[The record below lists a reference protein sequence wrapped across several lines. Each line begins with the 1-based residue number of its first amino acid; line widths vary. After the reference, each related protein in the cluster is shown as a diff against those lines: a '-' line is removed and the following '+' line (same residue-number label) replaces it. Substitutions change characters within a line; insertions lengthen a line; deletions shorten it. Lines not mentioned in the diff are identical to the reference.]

1 MTDLP
6 GLRGRPATLAAL
18 LARHGARFVV
28 VGSTARWLTTDTG
41 SPGDL
46 DVVVDASDLPLLAEA
61 LGAIGVPVDAAALA
75 RSSPTHV
82 DTSWGPLD
90 VFVAEPP
97 PSRDVPFDAGDA
109 STDLPVEKRPAE
121 DA

>member
-1 MTDLP
+1 MTD
-6 GLRGRPATLAAL
+6 LRGRPATLAAL

-28 VGSTARWLTTDTG
+28 VGGTARWLTTGSG

-46 DVVVDASDLPLLAEA
+46 DVVVAASDLPLLASA
-61 LGAIGVPVDAAALA
+61 LGAVGAPVVAARLG
-75 RSSPTHV
+75 RGSPTRV

-97 PSRDVPFDAGDA
+97 PARDVDHDDGG
-109 STDLPVEKRPAE
+109 S
-121 DA
+121 